1 MSDPLVLYAL
11 RLVHIVL
18 GVFWVGAV
26 LFVAFL
32 LVPSLR
38 AAGPAGGAVMQQLVG
53 VRAMPRWLMGAAIL
67 TLLSGLG
74 LYWRDSGGFQ
84 SAWLAS
90 GPGKAFGLG
99 GVLGFAAAI
108 VGMAVSSPAGRRLGE
123 LAARLQTAGRPP
135 TPEEQASLAA
145 LQDRL
150 GRAGAVTALLVLGAT
165 IMMAIARYVP

>member
-1 MSDPLVLYAL
+1 MSDPLILYVF
-11 RLVHIVL
+11 RLVHIVV

-32 LVPSLR
+32 LAPSLR

-53 VRAMPRWLMGAAIL
+53 VRGMPRWLMGAAIL

-99 GVLGFAAAI
+99 GALGFAAAI
-108 VGMAVSSPAGRRLGE
+108 VGMAVSSPTARRLGE
-123 LAARLQTAGRPP
+123 LAARIQAAGRPP

-145 LQDRL
+145 LQGRI
-150 GRAGAVTALLVLGAT
+150 GRAGMATSLLVLGAT